1 MGCRHESDHRS
12 QVSERLSQI
21 HTPCICRAY
30 FFDLFSFGAAIRP
43 CPLPLWL
50 RPNGFTACTTS
61 LVPLWICA
69 KKMLDTNAGLCYN
82 APRSQELQH
91 VGEWCNGSTCDSD
104 SYSPGSSPGSPAL
117 LPPLSSGLGR
127 RPLKAETP
135 VRIWLEVV
143 RYDLVVRSFF
153 FILFSPFHPRLHS
166 CTIGRDYS

>member
-30 FFDLFSFGAAIRP
+30 FFDLFSFGAAI
-43 CPLPLWL
+43 
-50 RPNGFTACTTS
+50 
-61 LVPLWICA
+61 

>member
-1 MGCRHESDHRS
+1 MTKSDSYALHTQGVFFGLFLYGAHICRH
-12 QVSERLSQI
+12 RL
-21 HTPCICRAY
+21 
-30 FFDLFSFGAAIRP
+30 LIR
-43 CPLPLWL
+43 L
-50 RPNGFTACTTS
+50 RPNSFTVSAYLPDFTCPA
-61 LVPLWICA
+61 LDLC

>member
-1 MGCRHESDHRS
+1 MYPIYSNWDRITLGYLGHYHFWMIFTCPT
-12 QVSERLSQI
+12 L
-21 HTPCICRAY
+21 
-30 FFDLFSFGAAIRP
+30 DL
-43 CPLPLWL
+43 C
-50 RPNGFTACTTS
+50 
-61 LVPLWICA
+61 